1 MDKPLVFREV
11 AAPDHNPPETDFGS
25 EALER
30 LYLDHRRGLIEAAVG
45 ECAEYL
51 EADDWTDEGVFPY
64 VGDMT
69 GEWYLASVGV
79 ADEGGIVVA
88 RMYLHFL
95 GKCPVGSAPGEV
107 GDYLGVE
114 ATFVC
119 DPDRGGVRL
128 RRPEHRRHLTGSAS
142 PAPGGGQPNA
152 HGEPSVL
159 FTEPTPW
166 VAPSCARFD

>member
-11 AAPDHNPPETDFGS
+11 AAPDQNPPETDFGS

-119 DPDRGGVRL
+119 DPDRG
-128 RRPEHRRHLTGSAS
+128 E
-142 PAPGGGQPNA
+142 
-152 HGEPSVL
+152 
-159 FTEPTPW
+159 
-166 VAPSCARFD
+166 FDFDGLNTDAI